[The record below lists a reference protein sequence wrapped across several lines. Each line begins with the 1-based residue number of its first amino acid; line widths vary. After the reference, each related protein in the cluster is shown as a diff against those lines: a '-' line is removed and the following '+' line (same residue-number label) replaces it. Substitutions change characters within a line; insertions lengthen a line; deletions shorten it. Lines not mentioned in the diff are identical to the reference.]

1 MKTSRFKDLV
11 SNFAFAT
18 NNLRSICTMW
28 SLYTRMDCNDFYIG
42 IKVLSFIMLQ
52 FSQVLSKD
60 FDPSIG
66 GRLFDERLMRHFS
79 AEFKKRYNIDSLTR
93 PRQTMRLTTEC
104 ERLKKSMGTITQP
117 VSISLDCFADDRD
130 LTGKIKRQVFQN
142 PYSRGKSE
150 RAPHTD
156 YVRETCCSHV

>member
-150 RAPHTD
+150 
-156 YVRETCCSHV
+156 